1 MRVSTKLRSNFA
13 ARKCKLKAVDEFD
26 LIQTYFVREGEASG
40 VETGIGDD
48 GAVLQPDP
56 GREII
61 AVMDTLVQG
70 VHFPDATDPFDV
82 AYRAVAVNLSDVAA
96 MGGRPR
102 WMTLALT
109 LPAADKEWLQRFAEG
124 LHAAAA
130 ESDVTLVGGDTT
142 MGKSLV
148 VTIQIVADVETGG
161 AIKRSTARVGDNIFV
176 SGTLGDA
183 AAGLELMS
191 AGSPHPYL
199 SARFLRPEARINF
212 GKLLVGSASAAID
225 VSDGLFAD
233 LAKLLTASNVGGILE
248 LESLPVSETLQQHY
262 DIAAQRRF
270 ALSGG
275 DDYELCFTA
284 NPDIE
289 LPTSDVPVTRIGTVV
304 AGADLLCH
312 LNGELVPYS
321 DSGYRHFE

>member
-1 MRVSTKLRSNFA
+1 
-13 ARKCKLKAVDEFD
+13 VDEFE
-26 LIQTYFVREGEASG
+26 LIQTYFVRQGEASG
-40 VETGIGDD
+40 VTTGIGDD
-48 GAVLQPDP
+48 GAVLRPDP

-70 VHFPDATDPFDV
+70 VHFPDETDPFDI
-82 AYRAVAVNLSDVAA
+82 AYRVVAVNLSDVAA

-109 LPAADKEWLQRFAEG
+109 LPAVDKEWLQRFAEG
-124 LHAAAA
+124 LHVAAR
-130 ESDVTLVGGDTT
+130 EFNVTLVGGDTT

-148 VTIQIVADVETGG
+148 VTVQIVADVEIGG
-161 AIKRSTARVGDNIFV
+161 AIKRSTARVGDNIYV
-176 SGTLGDA
+176 TGTLGDA
-183 AAGLELMS
+183 AAGLELLS
-191 AGSPHPYL
+191 ADSPQPYL
-199 SARFLRPEARINF
+199 AARFLRPEARINY
-212 GKLLVGSASAAID
+212 GQRLVGLASAAID

-233 LAKLLTASNVGGILE
+233 LAKLLTASNVGGILD
-248 LESLPVSETLQQHY
+248 LESLPVSEALQQHY
-262 DIAAQRRF
+262 DSAAQRRF

-284 NPDIE
+284 DPDIE
-289 LPTSDVPVTRIGTVV
+289 LPDGDVPVTRIGTVV